1 MFYDFLKR
9 CEAHFVGEK
18 KKREISLSPYE
29 EKSNLISPRKCKREK
44 ELIITRKNLPRRIS
58 SSSFFIY

>member
-18 KKREISLSPYE
+18 KREISLSLYE
-29 EKSNLISPRKCKREK
+29 EKSNLISPRKCKRET